1 MKEHFLTLYRY
12 ETWAN
17 EQVMQAIESYAPND
31 QQILRLFSH
40 ILSAQTLWLQR
51 LHYQSTIQNVWQVL
65 AVEECK
71 LQMKQNHQLLY
82 EFLQNISD
90 FYQNITYKNMKGE
103 EFSNTISEILT
114 HLFNHSSYHR
124 GQIVFCLKNYTQDLP
139 VTDIIFYLR
148 KDAQKT

>member
-1 MKEHFLTLYRY
+1 MKEHFLNLYHY
-12 ETWAN
+12 EVWAN
-17 EQVMQAIESYAPND
+17 EKIMESIQSYAPKD

-40 ILSAQTLWLQR
+40 ILSAQTIWLQR
-51 LHYQSTIQNVWQVL
+51 MKFETVLQNAWQVL

-71 LQMKQNHQLLY
+71 LQMRQNHQLLI
-82 EFLQNISD
+82 EFIENTQD
-90 FYQNITYKNMKGE
+90 FYSKISYKNTKGE
-103 EFSNTISEILT
+103 EFTNTIYEILT

-148 KDAQKT
+148 EDAPKA

>member
-1 MKEHFLTLYRY
+1 MKEHFLTLYHY
-12 ETWAN
+12 EAWAN
-17 EQVMQAIESYAPND
+17 EKVMDSIQNYSPKD

-40 ILSAQTLWLQR
+40 ILSAQTIWLQR
-51 LHYQSTIQNVWQVL
+51 LSFQPTIQNAWQVL

-71 LQMKQNHQLLY
+71 LQMHQNHQLLL
-82 EFLQNISD
+82 EFLENTHDFFQKIS
-90 FYQNITYKNMKGE
+90 YKNTKGE
-103 EFSNTISEILT
+103 EFTNSIYEILT

-124 GQIVFCLKNYTQDLP
+124 GQIVFCLKNYTQELP

>member
-1 MKEHFLTLYRY
+1 MKDHFFNFYHY
-12 ETWAN
+12 EIWAN
-17 EQVMQAIESYAPND
+17 EKIMESIQMYAPKD

-40 ILSAQTLWLQR
+40 ILSAQTIWLQR
-51 LHYQSTIQNVWQVL
+51 MKLESVLQNAWQVL

-71 LQMKQNHQLLY
+71 LQMHQNHQLLL
-82 EFLQNISD
+82 EFIRNTQNFNQKIS
-90 FYQNITYKNMKGE
+90 YKNTKGE
-103 EFSNTISEILT
+103 EFTNTIYEILT

-148 KDAQKT
+148 EDAPKA

>member
-1 MKEHFLTLYRY
+1 MKEHFITLYHY

-17 EQVMQAIESYAPND
+17 EAVMDSIVKHAPND

-40 ILSAQTLWLQR
+40 ILSAQTIWLQR
-51 LHYQSTIQNVWQVL
+51 MSQQPTLQSAWQVL

-71 LQMKQNHQLLY
+71 LQMQQNHQLLWD
-82 EFLQNISD
+82 FLSNIQD
-90 FYQNITYKNMKGE
+90 IHQKIFYKNTKGE
-103 EFSNTISEILT
+103 EFCNSIYEILT

-148 KDAQKT
+148 KDAQKA